1 MSFSIEKIRAVL
13 KLMSFNFITF
23 QASQQGFIK
32 RTKKVLN
39 VMFFY
44 NKGAKGRKCYN
55 KVCKKDVVL
64 RKLKMYYKTFCPKK
78 GIKHLRL
85 LHDNAP
91 APKAHLVT

>member
-1 MSFSIEKIRAVL
+1 
-13 KLMSFNFITF
+13 
-23 QASQQGFIK
+23 
-32 RTKKVLN
+32 
-39 VMFFY
+39 MFFY

-78 GIKHLRL
+78 GTKHLRL